1 MKSTEDDTLKFT
13 YGGHGEEWFA
23 SVFGGVG
30 YTRTNNLSVN
40 VASIG
45 YGYNF

>member
-1 MKSTEDDTLKFT
+1 VTGRQHDIDVYFT
-13 YGGHGEEWFA
+13 PF
-23 SVFGGVG
+23 
-30 YTRTNNLSVN
+30 TRTNNLSVN